1 MDEVYCNDYN
11 WEVFFRISMLIV
23 PKLLKNAHRKEK
35 ISFCV
40 IGGKAVDAHTASP
53 AYSENYIGSP
63 DWDIEVVDNKKFET
77 YIKTSIE
84 KELPSVKIIS
94 NKVDKFGD
102 IGVQFGIKFGKCII
116 RFMDIFHVGT
126 REYELIDG
134 IPYLPR
140 KQLMIQLFKIL
151 SDRREKYNQELRF
164 APTDEGNKVAIE
176 KADEDLE
183 KIKLK
188 LMKAVRKLTN
198 DEKVD
203 EKVVEKIEN
212 YVNDIEDSAKNRQRL
227 EDSMDSK
234 EKLFFDLKIQK
245 TLQKLEKTKKRLQTL
260 AEQNRGYV
268 SEVCQDCSKNI
279 GKTIDSVSCELINR
293 ECTDSLRFS

>member
-1 MDEVYCNDYN
+1 MDEFYCNDYN

-40 IGGKAVDAHTASP
+40 IGGKAVDAHTSSP

-63 DWDIEVVDNKKFET
+63 DWDIEVVDNKKFER

-84 KELPSVKIIS
+84 KELPSVEIIS
-94 NKVDKFGD
+94 EKVNKFEE
-102 IGVQFGIKFGKCII
+102 IGLQFGIKFDKCII
-116 RFMDIFHVGT
+116 RFMDIFPVRT
-126 REYELIDG
+126 IEYELIDG

-151 SDRREKYNQELRF
+151 SDRRANYNQELSVV
-164 APTDEGNKVAIE
+164 PTDEEIKVAIKE
-176 KADEDLE
+176 ADKDLE
-183 KIKLK
+183 KTKLR
-188 LMKAVRKLTN
+188 LIKAVNKLTN
-198 DEKVD
+198 DRD
-203 EKVVEKIEN
+203 VVEKIEE
-212 YVNDIEDSAKNRQRL
+212 YVNDIEDYAKMRQRL

-245 TLQKLEKTKKRLQTL
+245 SLQKLEKTKKRLQTL

-293 ECTDSLRFS
+293 ECTDSLRFSLN